1 MTAPITTHFA
11 LVILLLIVLLAFNT
25 SRQRIRHRG
34 SKDPAAAEAIRR
46 ASRTHGNNFEHGVVV
61 ILLMLFCELN
71 GAGTAL
77 LVGAGA
83 AYLVARAIYSYGYL
97 TAPARRAMFIGASAT
112 YAIEAMLIVLLGF
125 RLLQN

>member
-1 MTAPITTHFA
+1 MTAPITAHFA

-34 SKDPAAAEAIRR
+34 SKEPAAAEAIRR

-61 ILLMLFCELN
+61 ILLLLFCELA
-71 GAGTAL
+71 GAGTGL
-77 LVGAGA
+77 LITAGT
-83 AYLVARAIYSYGYL
+83 AYLVVRLVYSYGYL

-112 YAIEAMLIVLLGF
+112 YAIEIVLSL
-125 RLLQN
+125 RLALLLVGV